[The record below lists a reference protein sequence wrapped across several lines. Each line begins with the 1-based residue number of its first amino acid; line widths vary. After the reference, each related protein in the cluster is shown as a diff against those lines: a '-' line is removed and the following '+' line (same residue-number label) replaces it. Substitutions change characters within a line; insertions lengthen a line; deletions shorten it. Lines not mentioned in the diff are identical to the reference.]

1 MSKFD
6 KSRWAESDF
15 SQGYRDEADAYLPYR
30 RTFIEMTTLFYEH
43 FLSQNTGN
51 KVLDLGCGDGFF
63 IEELLKAD
71 TQINAVLID
80 GSQEIMTAAKERLT
94 NHENIQLIQATF
106 QELLTDKP
114 IPEDFDFIFSS
125 LAVHHLTLNEKIQL
139 YNFIHDHLKPG
150 GCFINFDV
158 VLAPTDDLES
168 WYASIWSKWIECQ
181 VDLKNRKK
189 LMEIPQLYKD
199 NLDNTPDTLK
209 SQIEALE
216 KIGFQNVDCYF
227 KYGIFSLFGG
237 NKRILT

>member
-80 GSQEIMTAAKERLT
+80 GSQEMMTAAKERLT

-181 VDLKNRKK
+181 VDLKNRK
-189 LMEIPQLYKD
+189 
-199 NLDNTPDTLK
+199 
-209 SQIEALE
+209 
-216 KIGFQNVDCYF
+216 
-227 KYGIFSLFGG
+227 
-237 NKRILT
+237 

>member
-6 KSRWAESDF
+6 ESRWAESDF
-15 SQGYRDEADAYLPYR
+15 SQEYRDEADAYLPYR
-30 RTFIEMTTLFYEH
+30 RIFIEMTKLFYKH
-43 FLSQNTGN
+43 FLPQNTGN

-63 IEELLKAD
+63 IEEMLKAD
-71 TQINAVLID
+71 SQINAVLID
-80 GSQEIMTAAKERLT
+80 GSQEMLSAAKERLK
-94 NHENIQLIQATF
+94 NHEKIQLIQATF

-114 IPEDFDFIFSS
+114 ITDDFDFIFSS
-125 LAVHHLTLNEKIQL
+125 LAIHHLTLNEKIQL
-139 YNFIHDHLKPG
+139 YNFIYDHLKPG

-168 WYASIWSKWIECQ
+168 WYASIWSEWIQSQ
-181 VDLKNRKK
+181 VDLKNQKK

-199 NLDNTPDTLK
+199 NVDNTPDTLK

-216 KIGFQNVDCYF
+216 EIGFQNVDCYF

-237 NKRILT
+237 NKRTLT